1 MAELIGS
8 VRLDCNANPSSSPA
22 RLFLSRRPD
31 LSFSIYD
38 ASIPPLIHMLG
49 SLSSI
54 LAKGEAHGGIDPA
67 EARLAPDMLPLKAQ
81 VYIAT
86 DGAKGCGARLAGVE
100 IPKYEDTETSFAD
113 LRARVAKTIDFLG
126 SLDKSA
132 FEGAETKEIVL
143 KFPSRTFEF
152 NGASYVSNFVLP
164 NTYFHI
170 TTAYGIL
177 RNKGVVLGKSDY
189 LGG

>member
-1 MAELIGS
+1 MAY
-8 VRLDCNANPSSSPA
+8 D
-22 RLFLSRRPD
+22 
-31 LSFSIYD
+31 IYD

-54 LAKGEAHGGIDPA
+54 LAKGEAHGGIDPG

-100 IPKYEDTETSFAD
+100 IPKYEDTETSYAD
-113 LRARVAKTIDFLG
+113 LRARVAKTIAFLK
-126 SLDKSA
+126 SLDRKKFA
-132 FEGAETKEIVL
+132 GAENKEIVL
-143 KFPSRTFEF
+143 KLPNTTFEF
-152 NGASYVSNFVLP
+152 SGADYVGKFVLP
-164 NTYFHI
+164 NVYFHI

-177 RNKGVVLGKSDY
+177 RNRGVALGKPDY
-189 LGG
+189 LSGAQEG